1 MTETIEPMTTSLDQ
15 KKLAEELVERARA
28 DGVGL
33 VGPDGLLTG
42 LTKSVLETALDWDE
56 IAKDLRPVYTAI
68 SAEMAEVR
76 FGEFAEKWGQR
87 YPAIIKLWRSAWPE
101 FIPFLDYDVEI
112 RRIICSTNAIESLNA
127 RYRRAARARG
137 HFPTELAALEMP
149 LPPHPVSRP
158 NRARQGTLGDALEAS
173 AQRVRDHLRR
183 PYRSQQHQLTG
194 WPVTPKI

>member
-1 MTETIEPMTTSLDQ
+1 MTETIEPMTTSLDE

-33 VGPDGLLTG
+33 VGADGLLTG
-42 LTKSVLETALDWDE
+42 LTKSGLETALDWDE

-137 HFPTELAALEMP
+137 HFPTELAALKCLYLLTRSLDP
-149 LPPHPVSRP
+149 TGRGK
-158 NRARQGTLGDALEAS
+158 ARWAMRWKPALNAFAITFEGRIVPS
-173 AQRVRDHLRR
+173 
-183 PYRSQQHQLTG
+183 STN
-194 WPVTPKI
+194 